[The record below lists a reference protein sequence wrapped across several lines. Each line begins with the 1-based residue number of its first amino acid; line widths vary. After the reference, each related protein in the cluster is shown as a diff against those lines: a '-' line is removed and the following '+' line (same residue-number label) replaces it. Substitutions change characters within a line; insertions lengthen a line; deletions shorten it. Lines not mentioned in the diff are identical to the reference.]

1 MSVISPA
8 LPVYLCRASS
18 GAATNFYCRGTAGL
32 AACISECERGIGLL
46 KAEIGEGGRRAR
58 SKKGRVETAVIKD
71 GRFKDS
77 WVASL
82 ASPVTG
88 PSNGREESS
97 TEETLQSCGWA
108 IGVDPDVSGALAI
121 IKGDGTESAQV
132 FDSPYLQVSVGNR
145 LRKRLDAKSIVR
157 LVRSFNAP
165 VGTTAYIEQSTPFPK
180 DGKQGWWSGGFG
192 YGLWIGILVASG
204 FSVIPV
210 PSVLWK
216 THFELAGS
224 SSSKDDSRM
233 AASELFP
240 SLSSML
246 RRKMDHG
253 RAEALLIAAYGK
265 GLRRVQETTSSNMT

>member
-32 AACISECERGIGLL
+32 SACISECERGIGLL

-108 IGVDPDVSGALAI
+108 IGVDPDISGTLAI

-132 FDSPYLQVSVGNR
+132 IQESL
-145 LRKRLDAKSIVR
+145 
-157 LVRSFNAP
+157 
-165 VGTTAYIEQSTPFPK
+165 
-180 DGKQGWWSGGFG
+180 
-192 YGLWIGILVASG
+192 YG
-204 FSVIPV
+204 
-210 PSVLWK
+210 
-216 THFELAGS
+216 
-224 SSSKDDSRM
+224 
-233 AASELFP
+233 
-240 SLSSML
+240 
-246 RRKMDHG
+246 
-253 RAEALLIAAYGK
+253 
-265 GLRRVQETTSSNMT
+265 